1 METIY
6 QIVEEYIMDA
16 GWEDTQYIAVV
27 QCTHNR
33 FYVHFVYNR
42 CMNTRILYKDCKE
55 KIKATERT
63 IKLNL
68 KYHLPMHQKQIGI
81 AKNSPVR
88 KVIHQLDQYE
98 SL

>member
-1 METIY
+1 
-6 QIVEEYIMDA
+6 
-16 GWEDTQYIAVV
+16 
-27 QCTHNR
+27 
-33 FYVHFVYNR
+33 
-42 CMNTRILYKDCKE
+42 MNARILYKDCKE

-68 KYHLPMHQKQIGI
+68 KYHLPIHQKQIGI

-88 KVIHQLDQYE
+88 KLFINLISTR